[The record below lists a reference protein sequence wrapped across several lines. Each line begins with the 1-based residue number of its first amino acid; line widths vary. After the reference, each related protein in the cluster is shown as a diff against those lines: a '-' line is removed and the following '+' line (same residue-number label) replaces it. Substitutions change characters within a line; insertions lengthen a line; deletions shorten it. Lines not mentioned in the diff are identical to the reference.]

1 MNGNEMHGG
10 ENVILRTSINIVRL
24 DEPLE
29 CKILFWL
36 LGSEGGGTFSTLK
49 FILASQRFFVFIRRK
64 CAAFPFSR
72 VKTGFETILNS
83 GPSRAH
89 LSCFCSYAN
98 LPVIVEATH
107 RHSNSSVHINVAL
120 Q

>member
-49 FILASQRFFVFIRRK
+49 FILASQ
-64 CAAFPFSR
+64 
-72 VKTGFETILNS
+72 
-83 GPSRAH
+83 
-89 LSCFCSYAN
+89 
-98 LPVIVEATH
+98 
-107 RHSNSSVHINVAL
+107 
-120 Q
+120 